1 MDKIANKTARPIET
15 MTKSISHATN
25 LSVHLANLI
34 SVECISEDGDGS
46 AIVDALTYCHI
57 VSINKYSEFEL
68 SDIQCNW
75 ASQLE

>member
-1 MDKIANKTARPIET
+1 
-15 MTKSISHATN
+15 
-25 LSVHLANLI
+25 LI
-34 SVECISEDGDGS
+34 SVECISEDEDGS

-57 VSINKYSEFEL
+57 VSINKYSEFEI